1 MQDISS
7 DKYYLTSVSLRPGS
21 KRRLK
26 AALLIL
32 ARNGI
37 HWSESELLQRLAK
50 VYLRHWRGRKKKSAS
65 LRRKNASIV
74 GIRYVRV
81 PWYVNQVLYA
91 ALQQRSL
98 HSGEVVS
105 RMLDF
110 AIRYYMPRSMEELL
124 SQPVLRCAF
133 SERNLKYWRAR
144 YKERKNPRPEIF
156 VTYQCKTALNAP
168 EGLAYRQ
175 EYRILTKKQLFAS
188 NLPPIM
194 LGSGSRL
201 LPKSESVT

>member
-1 MQDISS
+1 MQEIFS

-26 AALLIL
+26 AALIIL

-37 HWSESELLQRLAK
+37 HWSESELLERLAK

-65 LRRKNASIV
+65 LRRKNAKIP

-91 ALQQRSL
+91 VLQQRSL
-98 HSGEVVS
+98 HSGEAVS

-110 AIRYYMPRSMEELL
+110 AIRYYLPRFMEECLFD
-124 SQPVLRCAF
+124 PMPGCAF
-133 SERNLKYWRAR
+133 ALRNLRYWRAR
-144 YKERKNPRPEIF
+144 YKDRHKPRPEIF
-156 VTYQCKTALNAP
+156 ITYQCKTELNAP
-168 EGLAYRQ
+168 EGLSYRQ
-175 EYRILTKKQLFAS
+175 EYRILTKKELFTSDMSLIKPAS
-188 NLPPIM
+188 
-194 LGSGSRL
+194 G
-201 LPKSESVT
+201 

>member
-1 MQDISS
+1 MQEISA

-26 AALLIL
+26 AALIIL

-65 LRRKNASIV
+65 LRRKNASIADM
-74 GIRYVRV
+74 RYVRV

-91 ALQQRSL
+91 VLQQRAL
-98 HSGEVVS
+98 HSGEAVS

-110 AIRYYMPRSMEELL
+110 AIRYYMPRFMEELL
-124 SQPVLRCAF
+124 SQPVLRCAVAQ
-133 SERNLKYWRAR
+133 RNWRYWRAR
-144 YKERKNPRPEIF
+144 YEDRHKPRPEIF
-156 VTYQCKTALNAP
+156 ITYQCKTELNSS
-168 EGLAYRQ
+168 EGLSYRQ
-175 EYRILTKKQLFAS
+175 DYKILTKKQLLAS
-188 NLPPIM
+188 NLLPIM
-194 LGSGSRL
+194 PASG
-201 LPKSESVT
+201 

>member
-1 MQDISS
+1 MQEIFA

-37 HWSESELLQRLAK
+37 VWSESELLQRLAK

-65 LRRKNASIV
+65 LRRKNASIA

-81 PWYVNQVLYA
+81 PWYVNRVLYA
-91 ALQQRSL
+91 ALHERAL
-98 HSGEVVS
+98 HSGEAVS

-110 AIRYYMPRSMEELL
+110 AIRYFMPRFMEELL
-124 SQPVLRCAF
+124 REPMPGCAF
-133 SERNLKYWRAR
+133 AQRNLKYWRAR

-156 VTYQCKTALNAP
+156 VTYQCKTELNAP
-168 EGLAYRQ
+168 GGLAYRQ

-188 NLPPIM
+188 EIPPIISA
-194 LGSGSRL
+194 SG
-201 LPKSESVT
+201 